1 MKFRKIAAV
10 LASMALSAS
19 MLSVTAFADVDYMA
33 EAEANKGLS
42 FTGSA
47 GWAGGQW
54 IVGNDSKP
62 MENPLTIAD
71 LEAADHFE
79 IGYTATEVHP
89 SLDEN
94 GCAQLT
100 FCYKFTTAVDEDGKA
115 TSMEAYLPEGWYQ
128 YGPTGEDGNSY
139 HVIEIFA
146 WDVKESGTLIVPTS
160 AILDSIVDKDAI
172 MYMAQFGIGCNTYD
186 YDDEWVDEAEM
197 GADYEVTI
205 TSVKLCDQPD
215 EASEAAMNN
224 TDDTAE
230 ETTTEETTAA
240 EPEETTASEETEAPA
255 ETSAPATETGVA
267 TTAEVA
273 NAEQPYDGF
282 PIWGFVAI
290 GAGVLLVAVVVIVT
304 VAKKK
309 K

>member
-1 MKFRKIAAV
+1 MKFKKIAAV
-10 LASMALSAS
+10 LASIALSAS

-33 EAEANKGLS
+33 EAEANKGLT
-42 FTGSA
+42 FMGSA

-62 MENPLTIAD
+62 METPLTIAD

-79 IGYTATEVHP
+79 ISYTATEVPP

-94 GCAQLT
+94 ECAQLT
-100 FCYKFTTAVDEDGKA
+100 FCYKFTTAVDEDGKS

-146 WDVKESGTLIVPTS
+146 WDVKESDTLIIPTS
-160 AILDSIVDKDAI
+160 AILDSIADKDAI

-186 YDDEWVDEAEM
+186 YDDEWVDEADM

-205 TSVKLCDQPD
+205 TSVKLCDEPD
-215 EASEAAMNN
+215 EASEAAMSN

-230 ETTTEETTAA
+230 ETTAEETTA
-240 EPEETTASEETEAPA
+240 EPEETTTSETTEAPA
-255 ETSAPATETGVA
+255 ETSAPEADTSA
-267 TTAEVA
+267 STTDAA
-273 NAEQPYDGF
+273 STAEQPYDGF
-282 PIWGFVAI
+282 PIWGYIAI
-290 GAGVLLVAVVVIVT
+290 GAGVLLVAVVIIVT